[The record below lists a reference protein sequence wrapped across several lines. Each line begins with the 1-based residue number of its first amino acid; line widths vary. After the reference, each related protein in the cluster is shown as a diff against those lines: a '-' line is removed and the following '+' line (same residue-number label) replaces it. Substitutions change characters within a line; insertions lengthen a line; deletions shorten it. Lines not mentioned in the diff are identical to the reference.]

1 MTNYYAVL
9 DVKRTATPPEVKAA
23 YRAKAREAHPD
34 RGGSADRFAAVQ
46 RADESGPRCTRLH
59 RQGPRERHTRG
70 AARLLRRE
78 ASAEGQR
85 VVAQRQ
91 HVQRNRQHVK

>member
-34 RGGSADRFAAVQ
+34 RGGSADRFAAV
-46 RADESGPRCTRLH
+46 
-59 RQGPRERHTRG
+59 
-70 AARLLRRE
+70 
-78 ASAEGQR
+78 
-85 VVAQRQ
+85 
-91 HVQRNRQHVK
+91 